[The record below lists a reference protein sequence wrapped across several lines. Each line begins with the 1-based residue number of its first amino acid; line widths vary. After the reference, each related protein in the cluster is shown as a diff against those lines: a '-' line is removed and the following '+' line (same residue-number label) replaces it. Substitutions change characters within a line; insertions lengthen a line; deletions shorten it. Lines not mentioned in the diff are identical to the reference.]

1 VTVIMNKIKVETLFD
16 TWAQASIISTH
27 QLEEYFPGIQI
38 QDVQDL
44 FTEGKD
50 HEPIMANGSK
60 VPYKGWVKI
69 DSQLSKADEDSI
81 EVPILVTD
89 YKLGQPIIG

>member
-1 VTVIMNKIKVETLFD
+1 MNKIKVETLFD

-44 FTEGKD
+44 FTGGKD
-50 HEPIMANGSK
+50 LEQIMANGSK
-60 VPYKGWVKI
+60 TP
-69 DSQLSKADEDSI
+69 L
-81 EVPILVTD
+81 
-89 YKLGQPIIG
+89 